1 MYAELEKSSPKL
13 LDSFVN
19 SLSWKGDPRRGW
31 LAVGNSRGV
40 VGVTYTESAE
50 VDSDSWSDTDGSE
63 LEKQCMRR
71 NFNFTEHSQEVTSR
85 HINTFLCVRASLKRL
100 LASTLM
106 CAF

>member
-19 SLSWKGDPRRGW
+19 SLSWKGDEGRGW

-40 VGVTYTESAE
+40 VGVTYTELADPDNDSLS
-50 VDSDSWSDTDGSE
+50 DSDSQE

-71 NFNFTEHSQEVTSR
+71 NFNFTEHSQEVRNLCIYFNYVVSGCWFE
-85 HINTFLCVRASLKRL
+85 FLTAL
-100 LASTLM
+100 
-106 CAF
+106 

>member
-50 VDSDSWSDTDGSE
+50 MDTDLWSDTDGSE

-85 HINTFLCVRASLKRL
+85 NLYILVC
-100 LASTLM
+100 
-106 CAF
+106 